1 MMNNVNLRARI
12 EKLKKQKNAV
22 ILSHF
27 YQLPEIQDIADYVGD
42 SFGLSQQAAETD
54 ADVIVFC
61 GVRFMAEVAATL
73 SPGKTVL
80 LPEPEAGCPMAD
92 MAAVEGLRRLKK
104 EHPQGAVVSYVNT
117 SAAVKAE
124 SDICCTSANVL
135 KVVNSLPQDKIIFV
149 PDRNMGQFIA
159 ARTDKEIIL
168 WPGYCYAHDGLT
180 AEDILRA
187 RQAHPQALVMVHP
200 ECRPEVAAV
209 ADYVTG
215 TTGMLKIVRRAE
227 AKTFIV
233 GTEIGLGHAL
243 KKAAPEKSF
252 IFPDPNL
259 LCSNMKLTTLDKV
272 ANSLETLSPQVSVPG
287 DVAEGARLALERM
300 LAVK

>member
-1 MMNNVNLRARI
+1 MNNCGLRAQI
-12 EKLKKQKNAV
+12 ERMKEQTKAV
-22 ILSHF
+22 ILSHY
-27 YQLPEIQDIADYVGD
+27 YQRPEIQDIADYVGD
-42 SFGLSQQAAETD
+42 SFGLSQQAAQTD

-61 GVRFMAEVAATL
+61 GVRFMAEVAAIL

-104 EHPQGAVVSYVNT
+104 EHPQAAVVSYVNT
-117 SAAVKAE
+117 SAAIKAE

-135 KVVNSLPQDKIIFV
+135 KVVNSLPQAKIIFV
-149 PDRNMGQFIA
+149 PDRNMGQFVA

-168 WPGYCYAHDGLT
+168 WPGYCYAHDGLR
-180 AEDILRA
+180 AEDIRKA
-187 RQAHPQALVMVHP
+187 KQAHPQALVMVHP
-200 ECRPEVAAV
+200 ECRSEVAAI

-215 TTGMLKIVRRAE
+215 TTGMLKIARSAE

-233 GTEIGLGHAL
+233 GTEMGLEHAL
-243 KKAAPEKSF
+243 KKAMPEKSF

-259 LCSNMKLTTLDKV
+259 FCSNMKLTTLDKI
-272 ANSLETLSPQVSVPG
+272 ANSLETLAQQVSVPG

-300 LAVK
+300 LAVQ

>member
-1 MMNNVNLRARI
+1 MNNVNLRARI

-200 ECRPEVAAV
+200 ECRPEVAVV